1 MKNRKIRLG
10 NESTISINDNEWTSV
25 VNRKEFDANGTEILR
40 VTRHATGLMTRVY
53 AMRAVSG
60 QKVHEVNEIVVGDN
74 LDDVVAKAVADCGL
88 TRITAAGL

>member
-10 NESTISINDNEWTSV
+10 NDSTVSINDNEWNSV
-25 VNRKEFDANGTEILR
+25 VNRKEFDSNGTEILR

-60 QKVHEVNEIVVGDN
+60 QKVKEVNEIVVGDN
-74 LDDVVAKAVADCGL
+74 LAEVVAKAVVDCGL
-88 TRITAAGL
+88 TRISADGI